1 MIRACL
7 FSRINDILFK
17 FEIEMNAELAP
28 KSLRHGVEMQ
38 FALSGNDRFGE
49 VRNSQ

>member
-17 FEIEMNAELAP
+17 FEIEMNAESAA

-38 FALSGNDRFGE
+38 FALSGTTI
-49 VRNSQ
+49 VW